1 MGTTKETLE
10 LKLREAMRANDD
22 VSRRTIR
29 MILSAVK
36 LAEIDK
42 RQPLDEPGIAAILQ
56 KEIKIRQEAAQDAE
70 RANRSDLIEAAKAEQ
85 AIIDTFLPKQLS
97 EAEIEVIIKEAIF
110 ETNASGP
117 ADMGKVMKAVM
128 PKTQGRASGD
138 KINQIVRRLL
148 QPG

>member
-42 RQPLDEPGIAAILQ
+42 GQPLDEPGIAAILQ
-56 KEIKIRQEAAQDAE
+56 KEIKIRQEAVQDAE
-70 RANRSDLIEAAKAEQ
+70 KANRPDLIEAAKAEQ

>member
-1 MGTTKETLE
+1 MGNTKEILE
-10 LKLREAMRANDD
+10 LKLRDAMRANDD

-29 MILSAVK
+29 MVLSAVK

-42 RQPLDEPGIAAILQ
+42 GQPLDEPGIAAILQ
-56 KEIKIRQEAAQDAE
+56 KEIKIRQEAVQDAE
-70 RANRSDLIEAAKAEQ
+70 KANRPDLIAAAKAEQ
-85 AIIDTFLPKQLS
+85 AVIDTFLPKQLS
-97 EAEIEVIIKEAIF
+97 DAEIEVIVKEAIV

-128 PKTQGRASGD
+128 PKIQGRAAGD
-138 KINQIVRRLL
+138 KINQVVRRLL

>member
-42 RQPLDEPGIAAILQ
+42 GQPLDETGITTILQ
-56 KEIKIRQEAAQDAE
+56 KEVKIRQEAVQDAE
-70 RANRSDLIEAAKAEQ
+70 KANRPDLIEAAKAEQ

-97 EAEIEVIIKEAIF
+97 EAEIEVLIREAIF
-110 ETNASGP
+110 ETNASGS

-128 PKTQGRASGD
+128 AKAQGRASGD